1 MDALK
6 KAFANLI
13 KIKSLVTIAVIAVF
27 SVLSFKGIIDGDDV
41 MNVVLMVVAFYF
53 GTQHERKAVAANGD

>member
-1 MDALK
+1 MEALK
-6 KAFANLI
+6 KAVANLI

-27 SVLSFKGIIDGDDV
+27 SVLSFKGVIDADNV

-53 GTQHERKAVAANGD
+53 GTQHEKKGGVVNGD

>member
-1 MDALK
+1 MESLK
-6 KAFANLI
+6 KAIANLV

-27 SVLSFKGIIDGDDV
+27 TVLSLKGVIDSDNV

-53 GTQHERKAVAANGD
+53 GTQHEKKDGVLNGS

>member
-1 MDALK
+1 MKPLIDS
-6 KAFANLI
+6 FANLI

-27 SVLSFKGIIDGDDV
+27 SVLAVKGVIEPDNV

-53 GTQHERKAVAANGD
+53 GTQHEKKGGA

>member
-1 MDALK
+1 MELLK
-6 KAFANLI
+6 KSVSNLI

-27 SVLSFKGIIDGDDV
+27 AVLSLNGTIDAENV

-53 GTQHERKAVAANGD
+53 GTQHEKKAVVES

>member
-1 MDALK
+1 MESLK
-6 KAFANLI
+6 KSAANLI

-27 SVLSFKGIIDGDDV
+27 AVLSLNGTIDAENV

-53 GTQHERKAVAANGD
+53 GTQHEKRAVIES